1 MNPGESHLDQDFGL
15 LVDYEAG
22 ELTATEVRILERRLS
37 DEPELSKRLAWLR
50 ALRAE
55 LGEFPIQPVPRHFT
69 LGPEYDESGRLPKDY
84 YAILEVSPDA
94 SQQQI
99 RTQYLFVQQ
108 AWHPDKFANTSH
120 KARAEQKAKDIN
132 EAYEVLSDKGKRQ
145 AYDRDRPSYKEDAVR
160 TEYERRKRAEEDMRK
175 WAETEAARKRA
186 EEELP
191 CPFCAE
197 SIQIDAV
204 ACQYCG
210 STLVD
215 RGHIYKRTS
224 GDLGLRWAI
233 GFSIFDFATNYLSFQ
248 YTAFGLIQN
257 VIATAVT
264 AFLISYFVSRFHRK
278 REWKPGLEWLF
289 IGGALVISVSWW
301 NIGSGG

>member
-1 MNPGESHLDQDFGL
+1 
-15 LVDYEAG
+15 
-22 ELTATEVRILERRLS
+22 
-37 DEPELSKRLAWLR
+37 RLAWLR

-186 EEELP
+186 EEEQP

-210 STLVD
+210 STLIV
-215 RGHIYKRTS
+215 RGHNYKNT
-224 GDLGLRWAI
+224 
-233 GFSIFDFATNYLSFQ
+233 
-248 YTAFGLIQN
+248 
-257 VIATAVT
+257 
-264 AFLISYFVSRFHRK
+264 
-278 REWKPGLEWLF
+278 
-289 IGGALVISVSWW
+289 
-301 NIGSGG
+301 

>member
-1 MNPGESHLDQDFGL
+1 ML
-15 LVDYEAG
+15 LKCKGKAVNQ
-22 ELTATEVRILERRLS
+22 VRQSASR
-37 DEPELSKRLAWLR
+37 P
-50 ALRAE
+50 RAE
-55 LGEFPIQPVPRHFT
+55 RLRVG
-69 LGPEYDESGRLPKDY
+69 GRKQSFQYSAPLRGARKIGAVVD
-84 YAILEVSPDA
+84 ATGDDATARRVTGDGACGAVSKGATPLLAACRSAD
-94 SQQQI
+94 S
-99 RTQYLFVQQ
+99 RCG
-108 AWHPDKFANTSH
+108 S
-120 KARAEQKAKDIN
+120 
-132 EAYEVLSDKGKRQ
+132 SDL
-145 AYDRDRPSYKEDAVR
+145 
-160 TEYERRKRAEEDMRK
+160 ERRKRAEEDMRK

-186 EEELP
+186 EEEQP

-210 STLVD
+210 STLVER
-215 RGHIYKRTS
+215 RGRYKRTS

-248 YTAFGLIQN
+248 YTALGLIQN

-264 AFLISYFVSRFHRK
+264 AFLVSYFVSRFYRK

-289 IGGALVISVSWW
+289 IGGALVILVSWWNW